1 MPALLPSRTPVLVG
15 ISQLEQ
21 RTADYTQ
28 AKEPLELMVDATR
41 AAAKDAGCPSL
52 LEKADAVRVIRGM
65 WRYGDPGRVIAER
78 IGCPKARTGI
88 TPLGGNFVQTTLN
101 RTALDIQAGRLD
113 VVILTGAECGKTHA
127 LARKAGE
134 RSRWTEC
141 PGEPDE
147 QIGKDTP
154 MWFEAE
160 RARKILMPIQM
171 YPIFESALRH
181 ARGESIE
188 EHSRRVS
195 ELWAGF
201 NAVAVENPH
210 AWIRQPISAE
220 EIRTPSANNRMI
232 GFPYPK
238 LMNSNSHVDQAAA
251 LILCSLETARSLGIA
266 EDRFVFPHVGTD
278 AHDTPAVS
286 HRELLH
292 RSPAIRLAG
301 RRALELA
308 EVEAG
313 DLEHVD
319 VYSCFPSAV
328 QVAAQEIGLSLDR
341 PLTVTGGLTFGG
353 GPMNNYVMHAIARM
367 AELLR
372 EAPGTK
378 GLCTANGGFL
388 TKHAFG
394 VYSTEP
400 PANGYQYEDLQAEVD
415 ALPTREALVDWNG
428 EAVIEG
434 YTVMF
439 DENGPALGHAACR
452 LADGRRSW
460 ANVED
465 RDTAAA
471 MTREEFCGRPC
482 RIDGQGRL
490 TVTG

>member
-1 MPALLPSRTPVLVG
+1 MPGNLSPRTPVLVG
-15 ISQLEQ
+15 LAQLEQ
-21 RTADYTQ
+21 RTDDFTE
-28 AKEPLELMVDATR
+28 AKEPLELMVDAVR
-41 AAAKDAGCPSL
+41 AAAEDAGCTAL
-52 LEKADAVRVIRGM
+52 LEQTDAVRVIRGI

-78 IGCPKARTGI
+78 VGCPKAKTAI
-88 TPLGGNFVQTTLN
+88 TPFGGNFVQTVLN
-101 RTALDIQAGRLD
+101 RTALDIQAGHLD
-113 VVILTGAECGKTHA
+113 VAILTGAECGKSYA
-127 LARKAGE
+127 LARKAGA
-134 RSRWTEC
+134 RMDATDC
-141 PGEPDE
+141 PGDPDE

-160 RARKILMPIQM
+160 KARNIMMPIQM
-171 YPIFESALRH
+171 YPIFENALRH
-181 ARGESIE
+181 ARGESPE

-201 NAVAVENPH
+201 NAVATKNPH
-210 AWIRQPISAE
+210 AWIRESISAE
-220 EIRTPSANNRMI
+220 EIRTPSTSNRMV

-238 LMNSNSHVDQAAA
+238 LMNSNSHVDQSAA
-251 LILCSLETARSLGIA
+251 LILCSLEKARSLGISQ
-266 EDRFVFPHVGTD
+266 DRFVFPHVGTD

-286 HRELLH
+286 HRDELH
-292 RSPAIRLAG
+292 RSPGMRLAG

-308 EVEAG
+308 EVEVT

-328 QVAAQEIGLSLDR
+328 QVAAEEIGLPLDR

-367 AELLR
+367 AQLLR
-372 EAPGTK
+372 EAPGK
-378 GLCTANGGFL
+378 MGLCTANGGFL

-394 VYSTEP
+394 VYSTAP
-400 PANGYQYEDLQAEVD
+400 PEKGYQHEDLQAQVD
-415 ALPTREALVDWNG
+415 ALPAREATVDWDG
-428 EAVIEG
+428 EATIES

-439 DENGPALGHAACR
+439 DADGPTIGHTACR
-452 LADGRRSW
+452 LADGRRTW

-465 RDTAAA
+465 RDTMTA
-471 MTREEFCGRPC
+471 MTREEFCGRRA

>member
-1 MPALLPSRTPVLVG
+1 MPSSLPSRIPVLVG
-15 ISQLEQ
+15 VAQLEQ
-21 RTADYTQ
+21 RSDDHEQ
-28 AKEPLELMVDATR
+28 AKEPLELMMDATR
-41 AAAKDAGCPSL
+41 AAAEDAGCPAL
-52 LEKADAVRVIRGM
+52 LEKVDAVRVIRGI
-65 WRYGDPGRVIAER
+65 WRYDDPGRVIAER
-78 IGCPKARTGI
+78 IGCPKARIGI
-88 TPLGGNFVQTTLN
+88 TPFGGNFVQTALN

-113 VVILTGAECGKTHA
+113 VAILTGAECGKTHA
-127 LARKAGE
+127 LVRKAGE
-134 RSRWTEC
+134 RNRWTEC

-147 QIGKDTP
+147 QIGEDTP
-154 MWFEAE
+154 MWYEAE
-160 RARKILMPIQM
+160 RARNIVMPIQM
-171 YPIFESALRH
+171 YPIFEIALRH
-181 ARGESIE
+181 ARGEGVE
-188 EHSRRVS
+188 EHVRRIS

-201 NAVAVENPH
+201 NAVALDNPH

-220 EIRTPSANNRMI
+220 QIRTPSTSNRMI
-232 GFPYPK
+232 CFPYPK

-251 LILCSLETARSLGIA
+251 LILCSLETARALGIRS
-266 EDRFVFPHVGTD
+266 DRFVFPHVGTD
-278 AHDTPAVS
+278 AHDTLAVS
-286 HRELLH
+286 HRDELH

-301 RRALELA
+301 GRALELA
-308 EVEAG
+308 ELEVD
-313 DLEHVD
+313 DLDHVD

-400 PANGYQYEDLQAEVD
+400 PAKGYQYEDLQAEVD
-415 ALPTREALVDWNG
+415 LLPTREAIVEWDG
-428 EAVIEG
+428 DAVIEG

-439 DENGPALGHAACR
+439 DQNGPAFGHMACR
-452 LADGRRSW
+452 LADGRRTW
-460 ANVED
+460 ANIED
-465 RDTAAA
+465 RDVAAA
-471 MTREEFCGRPC
+471 MTREEFCGRPGKV
-482 RIDGQGRL
+482 DGHGRL